1 MSLFTGVFECKLD
14 AKGRLTL
21 PSKVKARLPDV
32 SANMVMLNMVVKE
45 PFLELYP
52 LVEARK
58 IYNKIAALDP
68 LDRGARNLQRFM
80 LGQLSE
86 TELDTAGR
94 ILIPKHMIAHA
105 SLEREISL
113 VGVGSRMEIWDSQ
126 MYYERRE
133 QDGEEFEELMKKY
146 LSK

>member
-21 PSKVKARLPDV
+21 PSKVKARLPEV
-32 SANMVMLNMVVKE
+32 SGNMVMLNMVANE

-68 LDRGARNLQRFM
+68 LDKDARDLQRFM

-94 ILIPKHMIAHA
+94 VLIPKHMIAHA
-105 SLEREISL
+105 SLDREISL
-113 VGVGSRMEIWDSQ
+113 VGVGSRLEIWDSQ
-126 MYYERRE
+126 KYFERRAK
-133 QDGEEFEELMKKY
+133 DGQAYEELIKKY
-146 LSK
+146 LS